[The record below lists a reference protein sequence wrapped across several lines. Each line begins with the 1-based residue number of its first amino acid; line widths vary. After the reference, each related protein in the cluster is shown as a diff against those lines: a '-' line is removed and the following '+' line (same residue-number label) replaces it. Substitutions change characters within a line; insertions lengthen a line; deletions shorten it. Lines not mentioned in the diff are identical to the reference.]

1 MASNAT
7 DQSQPEWG
15 YRGYSMLTRLASVRL
30 RAHVLLLLSLLV
42 APRAGAARD
51 GQGQGTD
58 APSAPV
64 RFRAGTLVVRMGDGA
79 MDSRSRALAG
89 LESIAAAF
97 PGATIE
103 PEFPAESRPAASL
116 LVPSLPAFARASAA
130 LDAFYLLRLP
140 VGTDLDAALATFR
153 ASPDVAAADP
163 IAIVPVEAVP
173 NDSLWSRAWH
183 LYQPTRRDLHA
194 PEAWDLNRGDS
205 AIVVGVID
213 TGVLLDHPDLHDQIW
228 TNFAESGG
236 VPGADDDGN
245 GFIDDFHGWDFVAL
259 DSAGAVVP
267 GEDWRDADNDPN
279 DYTAHGTAVAGLIGA
294 STDNGIGVAGVAWQ
308 VRIMALRVGY
318 SDILFQSGVVDLALA
333 AKAIVY
339 AARNGA
345 SVLNLS
351 FASATQTDLAA
362 AADFATAAGVTLVVA
377 AGNGPPLH
385 YLAKREDVITVAA
398 TDSSDKLATWSSR
411 GPSVA
416 ISAPGV
422 NLVTTLLN
430 RPGTDSVGVRQP
442 SYVVGA
448 SGTSF
453 STPLVVGAAALLQAD
468 RRAHGLPPL
477 TPSEVRLRLV
487 ETADDISARNPGI
500 TGYGAGRLNLYRAL
514 SDPPRSFAV
523 HVRGVTMGPGV
534 RLPTLAPPARGV
546 FAMSDAQLVFAD
558 LAPAGATRSVPLTGV
573 PMGGVAAADLGGGR
587 GVGVFVG
594 TRAGRLE
601 GFDGAGQPLPGW
613 PVAIPARAWSQS
625 AQPSLGDLDGDGVLE
640 IVWGGDDGTVR
651 AWHADGTAVPG
662 FPRVLVSQVVDA
674 RVALADLD
682 GAPGVEIAATLSTG
696 AVFALRGDGTDMPGW
711 PVPGQPGTVFAPTAP
726 LILRFDAD
734 GRPGIAVALGY
745 LVNIYSATGAM
756 LLTRSAPSY
765 QFLPLAAA
773 NLYAGAGDELVLARN
788 NPYQVIVM
796 DFAGSVR
803 ALVPVPEGFDPS
815 PDGVSLVGSL
825 GPGGTPA
832 VLVYCS
838 DHSLR
843 AYALDGTPLAGYP
856 KPGGSG
862 AAPSI
867 DDLSGDGE
875 SRILAGSGR
884 DSLIY
889 FLAAGPG
896 TWNPAAQFWPTAQG
910 NYARTGSTFYAPPL
924 SAIDNVPPARV
935 TDLVASEPATH
946 GATLRWTTP
955 SDLGPAGQPHAY
967 EVRWAAFPLDDSNF
981 ADGHPVG
988 GEPAPGEPGSPASM
1002 RATGLP
1008 ENASIWLAMRSV
1020 DAASNVSDVS
1030 SSASVTTG
1038 ATAPGSVLDLRVVA
1052 WTDTSVT
1059 LRWTATG
1066 DDGASGRPARY
1077 RLRGAPSPLDAANF
1091 DSAPLAV
1098 NVSAAGDAGATETAV
1113 LPRLALGSRYWIA
1126 LMAEDASGQVS
1137 AISNVIST
1145 VPGPL
1150 AVSVGLALAPRMRP
1164 SGVPVELYWQG
1175 AAASGP
1181 RQIRLYDVAGRLV
1194 RELPL
1199 GAGSEGIAPWDGLDR
1214 DGRAVRSGLYF
1225 AVLVA
1230 GVERA
1235 KSRVVLVQ

>member
-1 MASNAT
+1 
-7 DQSQPEWG
+7 
-15 YRGYSMLTRLASVRL
+15 MLPGVRPSVH
-30 RAHVLLLLSLLV
+30 ALLLLSLLV

-51 GQGQGTD
+51 GQGQEAGV
-58 APSAPV
+58 PSAPL
-64 RFRAGTLVVRMGDGA
+64 RYRANTIVVRVTDGV
-79 MDSRSRALAG
+79 MPTRSRALAG

-97 PGATIE
+97 AGATIE
-103 PEFPAESRPAASL
+103 PEFSPELRAAPNL
-116 LVPSLPAFARASAA
+116 FAPSQPAFARAAAA
-130 LDAFYLLRLP
+130 LDAFYLVHLP
-140 VGTDLDAALATFR
+140 PGTDLDAALAAFR

-163 IAIVPVEAVP
+163 IAIMPVEAVP
-173 NDSLWSRAWH
+173 NDSLWWRAWH

-194 PEAWDLNRGDS
+194 PEAWELSRGDT
-205 AIVVGVID
+205 AVVVGVID

-228 TNFAESGG
+228 TNFGESGG

-245 GFIDDFHGWDFVAL
+245 GFIDDLHGWDFVAL

-279 DYTAHGTAVAGLIGA
+279 DYTSHGTAVAGLIGA
-294 STDNGIGVAGVAWQ
+294 STDNAIGVAGVAWH

-318 SDILFQSGVVDLALA
+318 SDALFPSGVVDLALA
-333 AKAIVY
+333 SQAIVY

-351 FASATQTDLAA
+351 FLTALQADLAA
-362 AADFATAAGVTLVVA
+362 AADFAIAAGVTIVAA

-385 YLAKREDVITVAA
+385 YMARREDVIAVAA
-398 TDSSDKLATWSSR
+398 TDSTDKVATWSSR
-411 GPSVA
+411 GPNVA
-416 ISAPGV
+416 IAAPGV
-422 NLVTTLLN
+422 NLVTTLLT

-468 RRAHGLPPL
+468 RRAHGLPPMK
-477 TPSEVRLRLV
+477 PAEVRLRLA

-500 TGYGAGRLNLYRAL
+500 TGYGAGRLNVYRAL
-514 SDPPRSFAV
+514 SDPYRSFAL
-523 HVRGVTMGPGV
+523 HAGGLTLGPGL

-546 FAMSDAQLVFAD
+546 FATNDAQLVFAD
-558 LAPAGATRSVPLTGV
+558 LAPAGATRSAPLTGV

-587 GVGVFVG
+587 GIGVFVG
-594 TRAGRLE
+594 TRAGKLE
-601 GFDGAGQPLPGW
+601 GFDGAGRPLPGW
-613 PVAIPARAWSQS
+613 PVAIPARPWSQS

-662 FPRVLVSQVVDA
+662 FPRVLVSQVVDV
-674 RVALADLD
+674 RIALADLD

-696 AVFALRGDGTDMPGW
+696 PVYALRGDGTDMPGW
-711 PVPGQPGTVFAPTAP
+711 PVPGQPATVFSPTAP
-726 LILRFDAD
+726 LIIRFDAE
-734 GRPGIAVALGY
+734 GHPGIAVAQGF
-745 LVNIYSATGAM
+745 LVNIYSPTGGT
-756 LLTRSAPSY
+756 LLTRSASGY

-773 NLYAGAGDELVLARN
+773 DLFPGAGDELVLART
-788 NPYQVIVM
+788 NPFQVIVM
-796 DFAGSVR
+796 DFTGSVR
-803 ALVPVPEGFDPS
+803 AQIPVPEGFDPS

-832 VLVYCS
+832 VLIYCA
-838 DHSLR
+838 DHVLR
-843 AYALDGTPLAGYP
+843 AYAFDGTPLAGYP
-856 KPGGSG
+856 KPGGAG

-867 DDLSGDGE
+867 DHLGGDGE
-875 SRILAGSGR
+875 SRIFAGSGR
-884 DSLIY
+884 DSLLY
-889 FLAAGPG
+889 FLAAGSG
-896 TWNPAAQFWPTAQG
+896 TWNPAAQFWPTEQG
-910 NYARTGSTFYAPPL
+910 NYARTSSTFYAPPL
-924 SAIDNVPPARV
+924 SALDNVPPAPV
-935 TDLVASEPATH
+935 TDLVASDPGTH

-955 SDLGPAGQPHAY
+955 ADLGPAGQPQAY

-981 ADGHPVG
+981 ANAHPVADT
-988 GEPAPGEPGSPASM
+988 PAPGAPGSPAVM
-1002 RATGLP
+1002 QAAGLP
-1008 ENASIWLAMRSV
+1008 ENASIWLAVRCV
-1020 DAASNVSDVS
+1020 DAAGNASAVSTP
-1030 SSASVTTG
+1030 ASVTTG
-1038 ATAPGSVLDLRVVA
+1038 ASAPGVVRDLRVVA

-1066 DDGASGRPARY
+1066 DDGVSGRPSRY
-1077 RLRGAPSPLDAANF
+1077 RLRGARSPLDAGNF

-1098 NVSAAGDAGATETAV
+1098 DVSAAGDAGASETAV
-1113 LPRLALGSRYWIA
+1113 LPRLAPGSRYWIA

-1150 AVSVGLALAPRMRP
+1150 ATAAGLALAPRSRP

-1175 AAASGP
+1175 APATGP
-1181 RQIRLYDVAGRLV
+1181 REIRLYDVAGRLV

-1199 GAGSEGIAPWDGLDR
+1199 GSGSEGIAPWDGLDR
-1214 DGRAVRSGLYF
+1214 DGRAVHSGLYF
-1225 AVLVA
+1225 AVLEV
-1230 GVERA
+1230 GGERT